1 MAGVKSSPAAT
12 LLPAGDAAAWSGEC
26 QLGETWPISRRRA
39 RPWCEVARRW
49 QGRLSGHKR
58 QAAVEDIGDKATTW
72 LSTSFTRLL
81 MRKGI
86 EKKVHSKENY
96 CSKISKSRPAG
107 RKHFKENYCSKI
119 SKSRPAG
126 RNCCQTGG
134 VVRSIICLEIFG
146 ASCSCP
152 TISPREEVH
161 AGCTM

>member
-1 MAGVKSSPAAT
+1 MWWVYGKCRLELAGVKSSPAAT

-39 RPWCEVARRW
+39 RPWCEATRRW

-107 RKHFKENYCSKI
+107 R
-119 SKSRPAG
+119 
-126 RNCCQTGG
+126 NCCQTGG